1 MDDSEWPEVLIL
13 IASLLVTALLAR
25 LDSIGSALSR
35 STLERL
41 RDEGDPRAR
50 LLLSIYRPRDVLG
63 QMAIFGQTVVIAI
76 GCVAAVNLTA
86 SFPYPIP
93 WPILRSVFAV
103 AFFVLISLC
112 ISNIIPPYR
121 REEASDSPLPRLLL
135 VCYPL
140 YLLLLLPTLLL
151 QRTRNLFVS
160 ETDTRA
166 IKEEGLRQIVQSG
179 TEEGTIEAEERD
191 MIEGIFEFGDTTVKE
206 VMVPRIDMVC
216 AEISMPPKDFL
227 ALVQKTRHSRIP
239 IYRERVDH
247 IEGVVYVKDLLS
259 ILSTGQDWEIARIM
273 RDSYFVP
280 ENKNIDELL
289 REFKNAKVHI
299 AIVVDEYGGT
309 SGLVTLEDLIEEI
322 VGEIQDEYDEETPLF
337 QWREEGQVLTAD
349 ARIAIE
355 DLNLLLNVDLPQDG
369 YETLGGFI
377 YNHLGQVPNPRDSFT
392 FDNLILSIEDV
403 VGQRITTVRIEK
415 RETDQDVKDKTE
427 EIA

>member
-1 MDDSEWPEVLIL
+1 MDDSEWPEGLIL

-25 LDSIGSALSR
+25 LGSIGSALSR

-41 RDEGDPRAR
+41 RDEGDLRAR
-50 LLLSIYRPRDVLG
+50 LLLSMYRPRDVLG
-63 QMAIFGQTVVIAI
+63 QMAIFGQTVAIAI
-76 GCVAAVNLTA
+76 GCVATVNLTA

-103 AFFVLISLC
+103 AFFVLISLF
-112 ISNIIPPYR
+112 ISNTIPPYR
-121 REEASDSPLPRLLL
+121 REEGSDSPLLLL
-135 VCYPL
+135 ICYPL

-166 IKEEGLRQIVQSG
+166 IKEEGLRQIVESE

-216 AEISMPPKDFL
+216 AEVSMPPKDFL
-227 ALVQKTRHSRIP
+227 DLVQKTRHSRIP
-239 IYRERVDH
+239 IYKERVDH
-247 IEGVVYVKDLLS
+247 IEGVVYVKDLLN

-337 QWREEGQVLTAD
+337 QWCEEGQVLTAD

-377 YNHLGQVPNPRDSFT
+377 YNHLGQVPNPRDSFA

-415 RETDQDVKDKTE
+415 RETEQDAKDKTE

>member
-299 AIVVDEYGGT
+299 AIVVDEYGGV
-309 SGLVTLEDLIEEI
+309 SGIATIEDLLEEI
-322 VGEIQDEYDEETPLF
+322 VGEIIDEFDTESAEPK
-337 QWREEGQVLTAD
+337 VLPIGAD
-349 ARIAIE
+349 AFMVDASVGI
-355 DLNLLLNVDLPQDG
+355 DQLNELWSVSFEGEGFD
-369 YETLGGFI
+369 TLGGFV
-377 YNHLGQVPNPRDSFT
+377 YQRLGKIPSLGDSVEY
-392 FDNLILSIEDV
+392 DGLKIEV
-403 VGQRITTVRIEK
+403 VSTAGRRLK
-415 RETDQDVKDKTE
+415 RLRVTRTGNGGEAVG
-427 EIA
+427 